1 MKIVG
6 LAGFAGSGKDTAA
19 AYLRDHCGFR
29 VMAYA
34 DALKDTLAAI
44 FRWDRKMLDGRDP
57 ISRDW
62 REQEDIWWA
71 SKLGIAGFSPR
82 WAMRNIATE
91 VMRRRFHPDIWTLGM
106 EQELNQLAQS
116 SPDSSVVLTDLRF
129 PNEFKLVRDRAGLI
143 LRIRRGPDP
152 NWYAKAERTNLLAPE
167 TAEAARIEVGVHE
180 SEWNWIGQKVDAD
193 IDNDTTPDAL
203 GEAVCKAIF

>member
-1 MKIVG
+1 MRIVG

-19 AYLRDHCGFR
+19 AYLRDYCGFR

-44 FRWDRKMLDGRDP
+44 FRWDRQMLDGRDP
-57 ISRDW
+57 VSRNW

-71 SKLGIAGFSPR
+71 SKLGIPGFSPR

-91 VMRRRFHPDIWTLGM
+91 VMRRRFHPNIWTLGM
-106 EQELNQLAQS
+106 EQELNQLAQTA
-116 SPDSSVVLTDLRF
+116 PDSSVVLTDLRF
-129 PNEFKLVRDRAGLI
+129 PNEFKLVRDRAGMI

-152 NWYAKAERTNLLAPE
+152 NWYAEAERTNLLGPE

-180 SEWNWIGQKVDAD
+180 SEWNWIGQKVDAV
-193 IDNDTTPDAL
+193 IDNDNTPDAL
-203 GEAVCKAIF
+203 GEAVRKALL